1 MASKESVIYSDGF
14 KSYEGLI
21 DYGYKQHHI
30 VIHSKNEF
38 AKGNNHINGIEN
50 FWGLCKV
57 RLTKFRGTKKNN
69 FHLHI
74 KECEFRFNNRDKNIY
89 KMLLKIFRKTPL
101 KLSCTKNFLSI

>member
-57 RLTKFRGTKKNN
+57 RLTKFREINKTHFISTSKNAN
-69 FHLHI
+69 LDTII
-74 KECEFRFNNRDKNIY
+74 K
-89 KMLLKIFRKTPL
+89 RKTF
-101 KLSCTKNFLSI
+101 TKWY